1 MPEQK
6 KMANLVNLIKQVA
19 DDYKMDVKVEGP
31 DEMRSYKL
39 NIGDGSMII
48 WVGFDEDEPESD
60 KITQCISFARYDFGP
75 SEIDDLLEYSWDDFL
90 ADTEDLGVKP
100 PEKDYGVGFLNIIA
114 WHLGA
119 YDQQTTDIE
128 NRFDAG
134 WYKVRGTIRTPD
146 GLEARVGYWVEAT
159 GSEDAKKQFLERSNN
174 TGTDLKIDQFVIKKP
189 DFGPGDVA
197 EEIL

>member
-1 MPEQK
+1 MSEQK
-6 KMANLVNLIKQVA
+6 KMQDLVNLIKQVA
-19 DDYKMDVKVEGP
+19 ADYDMGVKVEGP
-31 DEMRSYKL
+31 DTLRSYKI
-39 NIGDGSMII
+39 NIGDGSMQI
-48 WVGFDEDEPESD
+48 WVTFDDEQPDSD
-60 KITQCISFARYDFGP
+60 QIINCISFAQYDFGP
-75 SEIDDLLEYSWDDFL
+75 SEIDDLLEYPWDDFL

-119 YDQQTTDIE
+119 YGQRTTDLG

-134 WYKVRGTIRTPD
+134 WYKVRGTILTPD

-159 GSEDAKKQFLERSNN
+159 SSEDAKKQFLDRSND
-174 TGTDLKIDQFVIKKP
+174 TGRDLKIEQFAPEKP

-197 EEIL
+197 EELP